1 MFIDCMMDFHDRGKN
16 RSEQLD
22 RQSNVGIKVKTDG
35 ADGGG
40 GMIYSS

>member
-1 MFIDCMMDFHDRGKN
+1 MMDFHDRGKN

-22 RQSNVGIKVKTDG
+22 RQSDVGIKVKTDG

-40 GMIYSS
+40 GTVYSS